1 MPTAEFFTR
10 FGLFV
15 RKNFLEQELCARCCR
30 EINEA
35 AKGKATIVGANE
47 SETAVFDEN
56 VRKVKWAAVPATTVS
71 LVKARLLALIPTL
84 ERHFNVTLTGCEPP
98 NFFAYQEGDFYQPHI
113 DGGDGTHPEVRGRK
127 VSVVI
132 FLNGQSQQPAD
143 DTYCGGS
150 LTFYGLIEDPRW
162 LTYGFPLNS
171 ELGLLI
177 AFRTETIHQVLPV
190 TYGKRYSIASWLF

>member
-84 ERHFNVTLTGCEPP
+84 ERHFNVTLTGCQPLD
-98 NFFAYQEGDFYQPHI
+98 FLTYQEGDFYQVHI
-113 DGGDGTHPEVRGRK
+113 DNDNDAQPDVRKRK
-127 VSVVI
+127 VSIAI
-132 FLNGQSQQPAD
+132 FLNGQ
-143 DTYCGGS
+143 
-150 LTFYGLIEDPRW
+150 
-162 LTYGFPLNS
+162 
-171 ELGLLI
+171 
-177 AFRTETIHQVLPV
+177 
-190 TYGKRYSIASWLF
+190 GK